1 MTKKERIVA
10 KAKELGKENERKY
23 IGCSQSTFAAIVDAF
38 RSEGIELFTPEEQ
51 EKVFKGMVGLQ
62 GGTGGT
68 SYGTCGAVIG
78 PSFCVSMVS
87 GIGPK
92 EQLENK
98 YAGSVSCAN
107 VINGVTSKFV
117 KDFGSINCRDIC
129 FRRWGRVLD
138 FCRPDTMREFLEKAK
153 DRPECQDTRCT
164 IAFGAGCG
172 AEQICDIMKI
182 E

>member
-23 IGCSQSTFAAIVDAF
+23 IGCSQSSFAAIVDAF
-38 RSEGIELFTPEEQ
+38 RSEGIELFTPQEQ

-68 SYGTCGAVIG
+68 GSGTCGAVTG
-78 PSFCVSMVS
+78 PSFCVSMVAN
-87 GIGPK
+87 IGPK
-92 EQLENK
+92 EQLENR
-98 YAGSVSCAN
+98 YAGSASCAN

-117 KDFGSINCRDIC
+117 KEFGSINCRDIC